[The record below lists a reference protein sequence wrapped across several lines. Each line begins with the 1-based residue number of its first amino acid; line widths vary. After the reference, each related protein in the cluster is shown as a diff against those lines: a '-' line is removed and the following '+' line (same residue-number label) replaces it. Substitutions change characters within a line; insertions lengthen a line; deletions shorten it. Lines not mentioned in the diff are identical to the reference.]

1 MRAATTRVDVR
12 ARTRRSGAVTVVA
25 IALLVVAA
33 CRGADTPTGVVQGT
47 MTAQGAPVSSVVA
60 PTPAEPDPSSAP
72 VAPTAPATTNAPAA
86 APTGQSDDS
95 SSSNPGV
102 VLTQSGVVVPV
113 VADVDG
119 GWEVRTPCGNDRIL
133 TAGTRLRQATVVLDP
148 GHGGDERGAIS
159 PSGLAE
165 AGVNLAVS
173 RRARAAL
180 EAQGISVVLT
190 RTDDYRLE
198 LTPRA
203 LMAKALGPQAFVSV
217 HHNADPDG
225 PWPRPGTET
234 YYQQGS
240 EDSKRLAGL
249 LWEEVEHALSA
260 YRVAWVADTDAGAK
274 IRPGAR
280 GDYYAMLRDPAPV
293 VSALAELAFVSNQAE
308 ADLLGRADVQATE
321 GDAVARAIV
330 RYLRTSDPGS
340 GFTDAYPRVPNPAPT
355 GPEAPLPECIDP
367 PL

>member
-1 MRAATTRVDVR
+1 MSAVRPATLF
-12 ARTRRSGAVTVVA
+12 AL
-25 IALLVVAA
+25 ALLAA
-33 CRGADTPTGVVQGT
+33 SCRGGDGPSGVVQGNL
-47 MTAQGAPVSSVVA
+47 TASANSAAPVSSVA
-60 PTPAEPDPSSAP
+60 PSAPAEPVPPTDPAASNRSGGSGA
-72 VAPTAPATTNAPAA
+72 APADNGPPDAT
-86 APTGQSDDS
+86 
-95 SSSNPGV
+95 SSNPGV
-102 VLTQSGVVVPV
+102 VVTPTGVVVPV

-119 GWEVRTPCGNDRIL
+119 GWEVRTPCGNDRTL
-133 TAGTRLRQATVVLDP
+133 TSGTRVRRAAVVLDP

-159 PSGLAE
+159 PGGLAE
-165 AGVNLAVS
+165 AGVNLAVA

-190 RTDDYRLE
+190 RTDDYRVE

-203 LMAKALGPQAFVSV
+203 LMAKALGPEAFVSI

-225 PWPRPGTET
+225 PWPKPGTET

-249 LWEEVEHALSA
+249 LWEEVEQALARYHA
-260 YRVAWVADTDAGAK
+260 AWVSDTDAGAK
-274 IRPGAR
+274 IRPGNQ
-280 GDYYAMLRDPAPV
+280 GDYYAVLRQPAPV
-293 VSALAELAFVSNQAE
+293 VSALAELAFISNQAE
-308 ADLLGRADVQATE
+308 ADLLGRTDVQAVE

-340 GFTDAYPRVPNPAPT
+340 GFTDAYPRVPNPSSSPPDT
-355 GPEAPLPECIDP
+355 PLPECVDP